1 MRIGTLAEVRKPARP
16 GMLVSGGAPSIEAQI
31 AALFAAGEEGF
42 DWSDIR
48 PQTVWQDAA
57 GTVPGVLGQP
67 VARILDK
74 SGRGR
79 HAIQNTTDACALLQ
93 QDAGGRYYLQ
103 LDGTNDGFGCAVSGW
118 STSMLVAAAI
128 QPATAAK
135 HVLFANANNGSRFFG
150 VSQPGDGTA
159 TYDASV
165 GAPNVFVDG
174 AQLTPNTRGALS
186 TALGSGVP
194 HVEDSYPL
202 NLSTFTSI
210 SFGNFIAWVFAGR
223 FYGAIGTVYSNAQ
236 IAALVRKYLGQKA
249 GLSL

>member
-1 MRIGTLAEVRKPARP
+1 MRQRATAQAAVATRGSVLSLER
-16 GMLVSGGAPSIEAQI
+16 QI

-79 HAIQNTTDACALLQ
+79 HAIQSTTDACALLQ

-103 LDGTNDGFGCAVSGW
+103 LDGTNDGFGCAVAGW
-118 STSMLVAAAI
+118 STSMMVAAAI
-128 QPATAAK
+128 QPSTTAR

-150 VSQPGDGTA
+150 VSQAGDGTA
-159 TYDASV
+159 TYDATV
-165 GAPNVFVDG
+165 GAPNVYVDG
-174 AQLTPNTRGALS
+174 TQVAPNTRGALS
-186 TALGSGVP
+186 TALGTGVP

-202 NLSTFTSI
+202 NLSTFTTI

-223 FYGAIGTVYSNAQ
+223 FYGALAVTRTDAAAV
-236 IAALVRKYLGQKA
+236 ALVRKYLGQKA
-249 GLSL
+249 GLSI